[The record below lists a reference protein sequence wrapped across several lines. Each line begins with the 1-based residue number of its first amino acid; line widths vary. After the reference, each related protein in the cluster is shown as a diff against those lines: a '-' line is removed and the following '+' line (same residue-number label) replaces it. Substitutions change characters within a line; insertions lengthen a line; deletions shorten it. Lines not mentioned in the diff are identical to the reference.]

1 MAKISL
7 PKSSITGKAT
17 TATARAL
24 AKVKTDLE
32 IKMRKLLDK
41 KELTDADKKE
51 LADVKK
57 QLRDVRAEMADES
70 TTAGRKMQQ
79 SARDKKMKGK
89 ITLPQTP
96 FNKGG
101 MPSRKG
107 NFDMRKGGMFAK

>member
-1 MAKISL
+1 MA
-7 PKSSITGKAT
+7 
-17 TATARAL
+17 
-24 AKVKTDLE
+24 E
-32 IKMRKLLDK
+32 
-41 KELTDADKKE
+41 
-51 LADVKK
+51 
-57 QLRDVRAEMADES
+57 ES

-101 MPSRKG
+101 MPSSKG